1 MLHHSSAV
9 SALDFMRG
17 VTMTLKRTL
26 TLLILLFVFW
36 VILVQNFTAKDL
48 LIGIFCSLGVAL
60 TSQLLLAGQMES
72 LDMKMDQIIRFI
84 YYLPYLLFE
93 IVKANVD
100 VAEIVLDPHL
110 PISPVLV
117 KFKFGLKEDLPQV
130 TLANS
135 ITLTPGT
142 LTVDVQDDT
151 FYIHCLAEHHAEA
164 IFDWTLQDKAMW
176 IYRGNV
182 KGEAK

>member
-1 MLHHSSAV
+1 MAP
-9 SALDFMRG
+9 
-17 VTMTLKRTL
+17 KRTV
-26 TLLILLFVFW
+26 TLFILLFIFW
-36 VILVQNFTAKDL
+36 IILVQSYSVKDVIL
-48 LIGIFCSLGVAL
+48 GIFCSLGVAII
-60 TSQLLLAGQMES
+60 SQLLLAGQIES
-72 LDMKMDQIIRFI
+72 LDTRRDQILRLAVYF
-84 YYLPYLLFE
+84 PYLLFE

-100 VAEIVLDPHL
+100 VAEIVLDPRL

-117 KFKFGLKEDLPQV
+117 KFKFALKEDLPQI

-164 IFDWTLQDKAMW
+164 IFDWTLQDKSMW
-176 IYRGNV
+176 IF
-182 KGEAK
+182 KGKTREEAE